1 MEQAGRTPC
10 LRQLRGLVSRPLQWP
25 QVGHVDWHL
34 KPAALKLRPP
44 TGCPVTQRG
53 CRSPDTARP
62 SVQRDGAN
70 VPGTNN
76 FPPVSRFTN
85 IPYTAYTMP
94 ISTRRK
100 AQEEA
105 EAMNVDDQ
113 ETGSNE
119 GKNER
124 GAATADA
131 AVPTSTPSSSDDV
144 VDAKITLAHL
154 VFEYQRI
161 LDAGD
166 HHHHGGAPASERAG
180 SESAASVKQQVMELI
195 TAGSMA
201 PFYLYVC
208 KTLGWEVDA
217 GLRARM
223 ETEMAN
229 EVASLDEAI
238 KKAEEEEGDVEVKDM
253 LVKKAVYLAN
263 VGDVE
268 AARAA
273 FGVAEAKTAGSGPRM
288 DLCFEQLRMYF
299 SVNDWRSYKVQLDAA
314 WDLCNKGG
322 DWERKNK
329 LKVYEALH
337 LCATRQFRASAELF
351 LNAITTFT
359 ATEVLSYD
367 DIVFYTVVLAVVS
380 LDRPALM
387 EQVVDNPD
395 ILATIDTTVGLREL
409 LSSLTNC
416 EYGAFFKALAEMS
429 GRIQGDM
436 LLYPHFRYYL
446 KQARIVVYSQYL
458 QSYKSVSLE
467 SMAGVFG
474 VGVDFLDEELS
485 GLISEGFV
493 AAKIDR
499 VDGVVHTTRPDPKNA
514 AYQQVVKMGDHVL
527 NKLQK
532 LSKLADV
539 EV

>member
-1 MEQAGRTPC
+1 
-10 LRQLRGLVSRPLQWP
+10 
-25 QVGHVDWHL
+25 
-34 KPAALKLRPP
+34 
-44 TGCPVTQRG
+44 
-53 CRSPDTARP
+53 
-62 SVQRDGAN
+62 
-70 VPGTNN
+70 
-76 FPPVSRFTN
+76 
-85 IPYTAYTMP
+85 
-94 ISTRRK
+94 
-100 AQEEA
+100 
-105 EAMNVDDQ
+105 MNVDDQ
-113 ETGSNE
+113 QGTSSNG

-124 GAATADA
+124 GAAATDTAL
-131 AVPTSTPSSSDDV
+131 PTSTPSSSADV
-144 VDAKITLAHL
+144 IDAKITLAHL

-161 LDAGD
+161 LDARD
-166 HHHHGGAPASERAG
+166 HHGGGPGSEDSG
-180 SESAASVKQQVMELI
+180 SESAESVKQQIMDMI

-201 PFYLYVC
+201 FYYTYVC
-208 KTLGWEVDA
+208 KTLGWEVDGELA
-217 GLRARM
+217 AKM
-223 ETEMAN
+223 EAETVKELG
-229 EVASLDEAI
+229 SLDEAI

-268 AARAA
+268 AAAAA
-273 FGVAEAKTAGSGPRM
+273 FEVAAGKTAGSGPRM

-299 SVNDWRSYKVQLDAA
+299 SVNDWRSYKTQLDAA

-337 LCATRQFRASAELF
+337 LCATRQFQASAELF
-351 LNAITTFT
+351 LNAIATFT

-367 DIVFYTVVLAVVS
+367 KIVFYTVVLAVIS

-395 ILATIDTTVGLREL
+395 ILTTIDTTVGLRDL
-409 LSSLTNC
+409 LASLTNC
-416 EYGAFFKALAEMS
+416 EYGEFFKALAQMS
-429 GRIQGDM
+429 DRIHGDM
-436 LLYPHFRYYL
+436 LLNPHFRYYL

-467 SMAGVFG
+467 SMSGVFG
-474 VGVDFLDEELS
+474 VSVDFLDEELS

>member
-1 MEQAGRTPC
+1 
-10 LRQLRGLVSRPLQWP
+10 
-25 QVGHVDWHL
+25 
-34 KPAALKLRPP
+34 
-44 TGCPVTQRG
+44 
-53 CRSPDTARP
+53 
-62 SVQRDGAN
+62 
-70 VPGTNN
+70 
-76 FPPVSRFTN
+76 
-85 IPYTAYTMP
+85 
-94 ISTRRK
+94 
-100 AQEEA
+100 
-105 EAMNVDDQ
+105 MNVDDHQ
-113 ETGSNE
+113 GTSSDE

-124 GAATADA
+124 GGAVAGTAG
-131 AVPTSTPSSSDDV
+131 PTTTPSSSADDI
-144 VDAKITLAHL
+144 DAKITLAHL

-161 LDAGD
+161 LGARD
-166 HHHHGGAPASERAG
+166 HPSGVPASENAG
-180 SESAASVKQQVMELI
+180 STSAESVKKQLMDII
-195 TAGSMA
+195 TNGSMA
-201 PFYLYVC
+201 SFYTYVC
-208 KTLGWEVDA
+208 KTLGWEVDGA
-217 GLRARM
+217 LKAKLEA
-223 ETEMAN
+223 ETVKEL
-229 EVASLDEAI
+229 ERLDEAI

-253 LVKKAVYLAN
+253 VVKKAVYLAN

-268 AARAA
+268 AAKAA
-273 FGVAEAKTAGSGPRM
+273 FGVAASKTAGSGPRM

-299 SVNDWRSYKVQLDAA
+299 SVNDWRSYKMQLDVA

-337 LCATRQFRASAELF
+337 LCATRQFQASAELF
-351 LNAITTFT
+351 LNAIATFT
-359 ATEVLSYD
+359 ATEILSYE

-395 ILATIDTTVGLREL
+395 ILATIDTTEGLRDML
-409 LSSLTNC
+409 TSLTNC
-416 EYGAFFKALAEMS
+416 EYGAFFKALAQMS
-429 GRIQGDM
+429 DRIHGDM

-458 QSYKSVSLE
+458 QSYKSVSLQNM
-467 SMAGVFG
+467 SGVFG
-474 VGVDFLDEELS
+474 VSVDFLDEELS

-499 VDGVVHTTRPDPKNA
+499 VDWVVHTTRPDPKNA
-514 AYQQVVKMGDHVL
+514 AYQHVVKMGDHVL